1 MHRYMAFLP
10 VLGCT
15 LENSAKS
22 VAKQVVTGGLVWH
35 SIAKNDCNSAS
46 VGQSTSLAL
55 KHFIPGDK
63 RGCVRKSVKVPPH
76 RQANQDQANMNL
88 HAPKV

>member
-10 VLGCT
+10 VLGEQC
-15 LENSAKS
+15 KS
-22 VAKQVVTGGLVWH
+22 VAKQVVTGGLVWQ

-55 KHFIPGDK
+55 KHFIRGDK
-63 RGCVRKSVKVPPH
+63 RGCVSKSVKVPPH
-76 RQANQDQANMNL
+76 RQAIQDQANMNL